1 MGLKSEATAH
11 IDALV
16 DWLLPK
22 NRRLRVLSLLLIG
35 AGLGC
40 AALITPFTGAGVLA
54 AGVEYLAFPLIR
66 SEIEAVR
73 TMLETAPCGPESM
86 AYHTA
91 IVAWNTR
98 IAREHESQQHWYSD
112 PWSPDVPDW
121 VPIVGG
127 YNWMDVPLLE
137 LPTC

>member
-54 AGVEYLAFPLIR
+54 AAMEHATFRMQAARIEVIRDALAQVPCGVEGVAFQGVIVQ
-66 SEIEAVR
+66 AVVHN
-73 TMLETAPCGPESM
+73 E
-86 AYHTA
+86 
-91 IVAWNTR
+91 R
-98 IAREHESQQHWYSD
+98 IAHEKVANSIWYSD
-112 PWSPDVPDW
+112 PFSPDDW
-121 VPIVGG
+121 L
-127 YNWMDVPLLE
+127 DVPLLA
-137 LPTC
+137 LPEC